1 MPSKQE
7 IISKFKRIGI
17 VGSGNMGSMM
27 AFAFSELGLDVSV
40 WDVEHSNVDNLL
52 QSSKHANYKDGGKIE
67 GFYDISQFTKSLE
80 GQGERK
86 VFLFSITHGDPAD
99 KVLDMIK
106 NDLKKGDI
114 ILDGGNENYRRT
126 EARQE
131 RCKEEGVSWIGLGVS
146 GGYQSARRG
155 PSLSPGGD
163 REALDLVMPLLE
175 LYAAKDSKT
184 GLPCV
189 TNVGPRGAGHFV
201 KMVHNGIEG
210 GMLSAVAEVWSL
222 LHYGRGL
229 GYEEIADIFESW
241 NKEGE
246 LRNNFLLEI
255 GADLLRVKKT
265 AKGDGH
271 GEGVAKDGED
281 GFVLDDVLDKVVQD
295 NDNTEGTPLWSIME
309 SAARHVSAPTLATA
323 HYMRIA
329 SGNRVERLEVA
340 KQLRVPSPTPI
351 RGMKEQKVFIEHLH
365 YALYATFLASFCQG
379 LELIARAS
387 EDEGW
392 DIDLGNCLQIW
403 RAGCIIRS
411 EGIADMLQPVLS
423 ENKKI
428 KNMKYI
434 DQVAQEL
441 HRTFKS
447 LKEIVIAAID
457 SDHYIPAISATL
469 EYLKYEGGTN
479 LPTKFMEAQM
489 DFFGAHGYN
498 LPGVPGEDPGPNS
511 KDPVP
516 IAVIGGTGLREL
528 PGFHQVAS
536 LDITTPWGKPSSPV
550 TILHHTHNDKTVAV
564 AFLSRHGA
572 HHQIAPH
579 EVPARANIAALR
591 SIGVRTIIAFSAVGS
606 LQEEIKPRDF
616 VVPDQ
621 VIDRTKGIRPFT
633 FFEGGIVGH
642 VPFGDPFDEGIA
654 KIVRKCGHSLEGE
667 GVTLHD
673 RGTLICMEGPQFS
686 TRAESKLYRSW
697 GGSVINMSCLPE
709 AKLAR
714 EAEIAYQMICMS
726 TDYDCW
732 HESTEDVTVEMV
744 MGNMK
749 ANAVNA
755 KHFVTAVLDELAAE
769 HNSELVQAKHY
780 AGAVK
785 FGLSTAQANWSPE
798 AKEKI
803 TWLFPGYFD

>member
-1 MPSKQE
+1 MPSKEE
-7 IISKFKRIGI
+7 IASRFKRIGI
-17 VGSGNMGSMM
+17 VGAGNMGSMM
-27 AFAFSELGLDVSV
+27 AFAFSELGLDVSI
-40 WDVEHSNVDNLL
+40 WDIEASNIDNLL
-52 QSSKHANYKDGGKIE
+52 SSTKKTNYKGKVE
-67 GFYDISQFTKSLE
+67 GFTDISKFTQSLE

-86 VFLFSITHGDPAD
+86 IFLFSITHGDPAD
-99 KVLDMIK
+99 SVLDMIK

-114 ILDGGNENYRRT
+114 ILDGGNEHYKRT
-126 EARQE
+126 EKRQ
-131 RCKEEGVSWIGLGVS
+131 KECAEIGVSWIGLGVS

-163 REALDLVMPLLE
+163 KEALDTVLPLLE
-175 LYAAKDSKT
+175 LYAAKDSET

-189 TNVGPRGAGHFV
+189 TNVGPNGSGHFV

-210 GMLSAVAEVWSL
+210 GMLSAVAEAWSI
-222 LHYGRGL
+222 LHFGRGL
-229 GYEEIADIFESW
+229 GYEEIADVFEEW
-241 NKEGE
+241 NTQGE
-246 LRNNFLLEI
+246 LRNNYLLEI
-255 GADLLRVKKT
+255 GAALLRVKKT
-265 AKGDGH
+265 PKGDGK
-271 GEGVAKDGED
+271 GEGEGE
-281 GFVLDDVLDKVVQD
+281 GGYVLDDVLDKVVQD
-295 NDNTEGTPLWSIME
+295 DDNTEGTPYWSIME

-323 HYMRIA
+323 QYMRVA
-329 SGNRVERLEVA
+329 SGNRAERLEVA
-340 KQLRVPSPTPI
+340 KRLKIPAPSPI
-351 RGMKEQKVFIEHLH
+351 RGMKTFEAFKEHLRRAV
-365 YALYATFLASFCQG
+365 YASFLASFCQG
-379 LELIARAS
+379 LEQIARAS
-387 EDEGW
+387 QDEGW
-392 DIDLGNCLQIW
+392 DIDLSKCLQIW

-411 EGIADMLQPVLS
+411 EGIADILQPALA
-423 ENKKI
+423 ENKHLT
-428 KNMKYI
+428 NMKYI
-434 DQVAQEL
+434 DKVAEEL
-441 HRTFKS
+441 QRTYGS
-447 LKEIVIAAID
+447 LKEIVIAGID
-457 SDHYIPAISATL
+457 SEHYLPAMSATL
-469 EYLKYEGGTN
+469 EYIKFEGGTM

-498 LPGVPGEDPGPNS
+498 KPGVKGEDPGP
-511 KDPVP
+511 PVP

-528 PGFHQVAS
+528 PGFTQVAS
-536 LDITTPWGKPSSPV
+536 LNVSTPWGTPSSPI
-550 TILHHTHNDKTVAV
+550 TILHHKGKNDRTVAV
-564 AFLSRHGA
+564 AFLSRHGQ

-633 FFEGGIVGH
+633 FFEGGVVGH
-642 VPFGDPFDEGIA
+642 VPFGDPFDEQVA
-654 KIVRKCGHSLEGE
+654 KIVRQCGHSLEGE
-667 GVTLHD
+667 GVVLHD
-673 RGTLICMEGPQFS
+673 RGTLVCMEGPQFS

-697 GGSVINMSCLPE
+697 GGSVINMSALPE

-769 HNSELVQAKHY
+769 HNADLVQAKHY

-785 FGLSTAQANWSPE
+785 FGLSTAQPNWSAE
-798 AKEKI
+798 AREKMN
-803 TWLFPGYFD
+803 WLFPGYFQ

>member
-1 MPSKQE
+1 MPSQE
-7 IISKFKRIGI
+7 EIVNKFRRIGI

-27 AFAFSELGLDVSV
+27 AFAFSEIGLDVSI
-40 WDVEHSNVDNLL
+40 WDVKYDNVQQLL
-52 QSSKHANYKDGGKIE
+52 ESAKNTNYKGKIE
-67 GFYDISQFTKSLE
+67 GFEDVSKFTQSLE
-80 GQGERK
+80 GKGERK
-86 VFLFSITHGDPAD
+86 IFLFSITHGNPAD
-99 KVLDMIK
+99 SVLDMIK
-106 NDLKKGDI
+106 KDLKKGDI

-126 EARQE
+126 EARQQS
-131 RCKEEGVSWIGLGVS
+131 CEEIGVSWIGLGVS

-163 REALDLVMPLLE
+163 KEALDLVMPLLE
-175 LYAAKDSKT
+175 LYAGKDAKS
-184 GLPCV
+184 GQPCV
-189 TNVGPRGAGHFV
+189 TRIGPKGSGHFV

-210 GMLSAVAEVWSL
+210 GMLSTLAEAWAL
-222 LHYGRGL
+222 LHYGRGM
-229 GYEEIADIFESW
+229 GYEEIANLFESW

-246 LRNNFLLEI
+246 LRNNYLLEI
-255 GADLLRVKKT
+255 GAELLRVKKT
-265 AKGDGH
+265 PKGDGK
-271 GEGVAKDGED
+271 GEGVGDG
-281 GFVLDDVLDKVVQD
+281 GYVLDDVLDKVVQD
-295 NDNTEGTPLWSIME
+295 DDNTEGTPYWSVME
-309 SAARHVSAPTLATA
+309 SASRHISAPTLATA
-323 HYMRIA
+323 HFMRIA
-329 SGNRVERLEVA
+329 SGNRIERLEVA
-340 KQLRVPSPTPI
+340 KQLRLPSPSPI
-351 RGMKEQKVFIEHLH
+351 RGMKDIEAFKKHLH
-365 YALYATFLASFCQG
+365 SAVYASFLASFCQG

-392 DIDLGNCLQIW
+392 DIDLGKCLQIW

-411 EGIADMLQPVLS
+411 EGIADILQPAVS
-423 ENKKI
+423 GNKSI

-434 DQVAQEL
+434 DAVAQEL
-441 HRTFKS
+441 HRTFPP
-447 LKEIVIAAID
+447 LKEIVMAAID

-498 LPGVPGEDPGPNS
+498 LPGVPGEDPGPVN
-511 KDPVP
+511 PVR

-528 PGFHQVAS
+528 PGFTQVAS
-536 LDITTPWGKPSSPV
+536 LDIKTPWGTPSSPI
-550 TILHHTHNDKTVAV
+550 TILHHTHKDKTVAV
-564 AFLSRHGA
+564 AFLSRHGL

-633 FFEGGIVGH
+633 FFEGGVVGH
-642 VPFGDPFDEGIA
+642 VPFGDPFDEGVA
-654 KIVRKCGHSLEGE
+654 KIVRACGHSLEGE
-667 GVTLHD
+667 GVKLHD

-755 KHFVTAVLDELAAE
+755 KHFVTAVLDELADDRNA
-769 HNSELVQAKHY
+769 ELVQAKQY

-785 FGLSTAQANWSPE
+785 FGLSTAPANWTAE
-798 AKEKI
+798 ARERMN
-803 TWLFPGYFD
+803 WLFPGYFE

>member
-1 MPSKQE
+1 MPSQE
-7 IISKFKRIGI
+7 EVVSKFQRIGI

-27 AFAFSELGLDVSV
+27 AFAFSEIGLDVSV
-40 WDVEHSNVDNLL
+40 WDVKYDNVQQLL
-52 QSSKHANYKDGGKIE
+52 DSAKNTNYSGKIE
-67 GFYDISQFTKSLE
+67 GFEDVSKFTQSLE
-80 GQGERK
+80 GKGERK
-86 VFLFSITHGDPAD
+86 IFLFSITHGDPAD
-99 KVLDMIK
+99 SVLDMIK
-106 NDLKKGDI
+106 KDLKNGDI

-126 EARQE
+126 EARQKI
-131 RCKEEGVSWIGLGVS
+131 CEEIG
-146 GGYQSARRG
+146 SARRG
-155 PSLSPGGD
+155 PSLSPGGNK
-163 REALDLVMPLLE
+163 EALDLVMPLLE
-175 LYAAKDSKT
+175 LYAGKDAKS
-184 GLPCV
+184 GQPCV
-189 TNVGPRGAGHFV
+189 TRIGPKGSGHFV

-210 GMLSAVAEVWSL
+210 GMLSALAEAWSL

-229 GYEEIADIFESW
+229 GYEEIADLFESW

-246 LRNNFLLEI
+246 LRNNYLLEI
-255 GADLLRVKKT
+255 GAELLRVKKT
-265 AKGDGH
+265 PEGDGK
-271 GEGVAKDGED
+271 GEGVGDG
-281 GFVLDDVLDKVVQD
+281 GYVLDDVLDKVVQD
-295 NDNTEGTPLWSIME
+295 DDNTEGTPYWSVME
-309 SAARHVSAPTLATA
+309 SASRHISAPTLATA
-323 HYMRIA
+323 HFMRIA
-329 SGNRVERLEVA
+329 SGNRIERLEVA
-340 KQLRVPSPTPI
+340 KQLRLPSPSPI
-351 RGMKEQKVFIEHLH
+351 RGMKDIEAFKEHLH
-365 YALYATFLASFCQG
+365 SAVYASFLASFCQG

-392 DIDLGNCLQIW
+392 DIDLGKCLQIW
-403 RAGCIIRS
+403 RSGCIIRS
-411 EGIADMLQPVLS
+411 EGIADILQPAVS
-423 ENKKI
+423 GNKGI

-434 DQVAQEL
+434 DTVAQEL
-441 HRTFKS
+441 HRTFPS
-447 LKEIVIAAID
+447 LKEIVMAAID

-498 LPGVPGEDPGPNS
+498 LPGVPGEDPGPVN
-511 KDPVP
+511 PVR

-528 PGFHQVAS
+528 PGFTQVAS
-536 LDITTPWGKPSSPV
+536 LNIKTPWGTPSSPI
-550 TILHHTHNDKTVAV
+550 TILHHTHKDKTVAV
-564 AFLSRHGA
+564 AFLSRHGL

-633 FFEGGIVGH
+633 FFEGGVVGH
-642 VPFGDPFDEGIA
+642 VPFGDPFDEGVA
-654 KIVRKCGHSLEGE
+654 KIVRACGHSLEGE
-667 GVTLHD
+667 GVKLHD

-755 KHFVTAVLDELAAE
+755 KHFVTAVLDELADDRNA
-769 HNSELVQAKHY
+769 ELVQAKHY

-785 FGLSTAQANWSPE
+785 FGLSTAQANWTPE
-798 AKEKI
+798 ARERMN
-803 TWLFPGYFD
+803 WLFPGYFE